1 MAADTTN
8 RTQEPAG
15 NRFLITWALLTALVG
30 AAMTIPA
37 SHGFYFFPM
46 LLFVGLAVGIVQ
58 WVLLRARVPGAWR
71 WIVASALGWVLAL
84 VMTGGTLYGI
94 GWLSASRA
102 QQLSVSLSL
111 LVIKTLEV
119 FVYTALFGIL
129 AAAQAIVLR
138 SRGLHAG
145 RWILMN
151 IVGGTLLGVAL
162 QLVCGAVGVDL
173 FSTWV
178 LLSEQAAISSSFCV
192 NIGLTI
198 PRLQTNEPIFN
209 WLPLSFAAQAVGWLV
224 YSAASAWGI
233 RYVISQ

>member
-15 NRFLITWALLTALVG
+15 NRFLITWALLTALAG

-46 LLFVGLAVGIVQ
+46 LLFAGLAVGIVQ
-58 WVLLRARVPGAWR
+58 WVLLRGRVPGAWR

-84 VMTGGTLYGI
+84 VITGGTLYGI
-94 GWLSASRA
+94 GWLSANST
-102 QQLSVSLSL
+102 QQVSVSLPL
-111 LVIKTLEV
+111 LKTFEV
-119 FVYTALFGIL
+119 FVYTALFGIT

-138 SRGLHAG
+138 GRGLHAG

-151 IVGGTLLGVAL
+151 IVGGTLLGVA
-162 QLVCGAVGVDL
+162 QQVVCAAVGVGL